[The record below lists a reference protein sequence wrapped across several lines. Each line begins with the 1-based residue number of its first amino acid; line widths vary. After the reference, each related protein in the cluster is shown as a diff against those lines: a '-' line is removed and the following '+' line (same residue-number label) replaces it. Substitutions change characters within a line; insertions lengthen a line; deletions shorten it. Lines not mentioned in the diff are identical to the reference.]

1 MKEYINLFV
10 ASPMEQ
16 FEINEFITFNA
27 PLLGS
32 FKLSLTNIGF
42 YLIIVSLLVLGL
54 LYISSNNNNLIPS
67 KWNIFQ
73 EGIYSSILNIV
84 RDQIGPSKEL
94 YLPFIYTLFIF
105 VLLNNLVGL
114 VPYSFTPTSHLLMTI
129 SISVTIFLGVTILG
143 LVQHGLGFFAFFIPA
158 GTPLA
163 LVPLLVPLELVSYF
177 ARALSLGVRLG
188 ANIIAGHALLKII
201 STFTWQL
208 TTAGPII
215 FIISLLPIAF
225 LTALFGLELGIA
237 FLQAYV
243 ITILTCSYLKDAIY
257 LH

>member
-1 MKEYINLFV
+1 MKEYIKLIV

-16 FEINEFITFNA
+16 FEIYDFIYFNA

-42 YLIIVSLLVLGL
+42 YLIIVSVLILGI
-54 LYISSNNNNLIPS
+54 LYISSNNNKLIPS
-67 KWNIFQ
+67 RWSIIQ
-73 EGIYSSILNIV
+73 EGIYSSILNLV
-84 RDQIGPSKEL
+84 RDQIGSSKEL

-114 VPYSFTPTSHLLMTI
+114 VPYSFTPTSHILLTI
-129 SISVTIFLGVTILG
+129 GFSVTIFLGVTILG

-158 GTPLA
+158 GTPLG
-163 LVPLLVPLELVSYF
+163 LVPLLVPLELISYF

-201 STFTWQL
+201 STFTWQI

-215 FIISLLPIAF
+215 FIISFLPIAF

-243 ITILTCSYLKDAIY
+243 ITVLTCSYLKDAIY

>member
-1 MKEYINLFV
+1 MKEYMNRIV

-16 FEINEFITFNA
+16 FEIYDFITFNA

-32 FKLSLTNIGF
+32 IKFSLTNIGF
-42 YLIIVSLLVLGL
+42 YLSLVFLLVLL
-54 LYISSNNNNLIPS
+54 ILYLSSNNNNLIPS
-67 KWNIFQ
+67 KWSIFQ
-73 EGIYSSILNIV
+73 EGLYSSVLNIV

-114 VPYSFTPTSHLLMTI
+114 IPYSFTPTSHLLLTI

-143 LVQHGLGFFAFFIPA
+143 IVQHGLGFFAFFIPA